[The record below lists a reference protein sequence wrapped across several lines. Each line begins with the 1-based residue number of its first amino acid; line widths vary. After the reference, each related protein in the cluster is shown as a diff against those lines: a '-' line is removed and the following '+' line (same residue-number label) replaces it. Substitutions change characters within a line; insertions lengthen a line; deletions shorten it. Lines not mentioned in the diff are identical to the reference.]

1 MIKMNKKGFTLI
13 EMLVVIAIIAILVAI
28 IIPTVMS
35 ATEKAAAATNAA
47 NLRSVKSEATTNYL
61 LTKKVDPYTHVV
73 AKEVSSLKVTKDSA
87 LHVEWNETKQE
98 VDVDFGG
105 KTIDDFVEVAG
116 GVRSGTAD
124 SNNNNN
130 NNNNNDNNNNNQ
142 PTGCTCTDGG
152 RDCYPAGT
160 TIFGDY
166 PKGGCGHTHKE
177 GERCGQ

>member
-47 NLRSVKSEATTNYL
+47 NLRSIKAEATTNYL
-61 LTKKVDPYTHVV
+61 LTKDVKPYTSVV
-73 AKEVSSLKVTKDSA
+73 AKEVPSLGVDKNSE
-87 LHVEWNETKQE
+87 LHVEYNTTTKE

-116 GVRSGTAD
+116 GERSGKSTV
-124 SNNNNN
+124 
-130 NNNNNDNNNNNQ
+130 
-142 PTGCTCTDGG
+142 
-152 RDCYPAGT
+152 
-160 TIFGDY
+160 
-166 PKGGCGHTHKE
+166 K
-177 GERCGQ
+177 